1 MKKIFVSLLALLL
14 GAALQFNL
22 AAQEEEQPDLAPSP
36 DSATDSQATD
46 GGKAKPET
54 PYKDLTLFLRA
65 LQLAKD
71 YYVDKDDATYQ
82 RLFRGAMKGML
93 QELDP
98 FSIYEE
104 PDRYK
109 NTVAGSS
116 GQFGGIGAVVTMRN
130 DVLEIVSTMD
140 DSPSFKAGVK
150 AGDIIMEIDGKSLR
164 RLDLGECVKM
174 LKGPPGSVVSLK
186 IYRRGD
192 DSTKDFKL
200 ERAMISVS
208 PVKNS
213 KLLEGDIGYVRI
225 TQFSM
230 KTAEELDA
238 ALRKLR
244 QNAKLKGLV
253 IDLRGNPGG
262 LLDAAVKVCSRFLAK
277 GELVVSTEGRKQE
290 DKREYRSV
298 ACEKTLDLPIAILVN
313 GYSAS
318 ASEIVSGCL
327 QDHKR
332 AVIVGTRSF
341 GKGLVQTVVPMPDGG
356 AIRLTT
362 AKYYTP
368 KRQMIQGHGIDPDI
382 KVEISRATE
391 AAIAQEMA
399 NEGLPAKPGAKPPKD
414 VQLERAT
421 EILKGVSL
429 FREAKVK

>member
-1 MKKIFVSLLALLL
+1 
-14 GAALQFNL
+14 
-22 AAQEEEQPDLAPSP
+22 
-36 DSATDSQATD
+36 
-46 GGKAKPET
+46 
-54 PYKDLTLFLRA
+54 
-65 LQLAKD
+65 
-71 YYVDKDDATYQ
+71 
-82 RLFRGAMKGML
+82 
-93 QELDP
+93 
-98 FSIYEE
+98 
-104 PDRYK
+104 
-109 NTVAGSS
+109 
-116 GQFGGIGAVVTMRN
+116 
-130 DVLEIVSTMD
+130 MD